1 MSADEWIRNVGMS
14 RPALVISQEPGAAA
28 QGNPALHVNQAD
40 STGPAVLVRSAGA
53 LIDLQD
59 PTGASKFRVGSGG
72 LVTAGGVPVAN
83 LDLLAQ
89 PLGTVLA
96 ATMPQ
101 RSATAVC
108 SALTSGTLYVN
119 SLPLMAGQVISKATF
134 FTNTTAKTGGTHGWY
149 VLLDAAMKVLA
160 VTADQVD
167 AATVWGAAGTGYPLS
182 FAAPATIPAT
192 ARYYLGVMVANT
204 AGTQP
209 TFSGAPALAGGIA
222 GATGVAGATGLCGS
236 SSTAQTTPPAVNS
249 TLTALSTNGGYQFYA
264 YAE

>member
-108 SALTSGTLYVN
+108 SALTS
-119 SLPLMAGQVISKATF
+119 AGQVISKATF